1 MAARDRPCLVG
12 LLQRREV
19 LVLRESEEEDQG
31 TACKAGYPYLVS
43 SILIK
48 SSHLCMSGGITG
60 GKACFRVT
68 AKLQ

>member
-12 LLQRREV
+12 LLQRRFI
-19 LVLRESEEEDQG
+19 
-31 TACKAGYPYLVS
+31 ACLGSMRSILYRIRYPYLVS